1 VTALHLRGDDPP
13 NPPIQPGP
21 GRGDDPP
28 NPPNPP
34 TPPNPPI
41 QPGPRRAGKQLR
53 GAELAAQIRAATA
66 GQAARLSGEGRPP
79 RLAVV
84 IATDDEA
91 TAWYVRSIENA
102 TAKTGIACDVLRTS
116 TANGIRATLTQLA
129 DDPEVHGILLQT
141 PLPDGARLAD
151 LATAIPAEKDVDG
164 ASPVSLGRLVAGL
177 PAFAP
182 ATAEAVLALLDHYQV
197 ELRGRHA
204 VVVGRS
210 VVVGKP
216 AAHLLL
222 DRHATV
228 TICHSRTPDL
238 PAFTRQADVLVAAA
252 GRPALIGP
260 ADVSPGTTVIDVG
273 TNATPDGGLA
283 GDVDPAVA
291 AVAGAL
297 TPVPGGVGPVT
308 TALLLRHVV
317 EAAAGAG

>member
-1 VTALHLRGDDPP
+1 VTAQTGEFQSARTL
-13 NPPIQPGP
+13 P
-21 GRGDDPP
+21 GR
-28 NPPNPP
+28 
-34 TPPNPPI
+34 
-41 QPGPRRAGKQLR
+41 
-53 GAELAAQIRAATA
+53 ELAARIRAGVAAEAAGLATA
-66 GQAARLSGEGRPP
+66 GRQP

-84 IATDDEA
+84 TATDDEA
-91 TAWYVRSIENA
+91 SAAYVRSIANA
-102 TAKTGIACDVLRTS
+102 AAKEGIACDVLRTT
-116 TANGIRATLTQLA
+116 TANGITATLAQLA
-129 DDPEVHGILLQT
+129 DDPEVHGVMLQT
-141 PLPDGARLAD
+141 PLPDGALLAD
-151 LATAIPAEKDVDG
+151 LAGAIPPAKDVDG
-164 ASPVSLGRLVAGL
+164 ASPESLGRLVAGL

-228 TICHSRTPDL
+228 TICHSRTADL

-252 GRPALIGP
+252 GRAGLIGP
-260 ADVSPGTTVIDVG
+260 GHVSPGTTVIDVG
-273 TNATPDGGLA
+273 TNATPGGLA

-291 AVAGAL
+291 EVAAAL

-317 EAAAGAG
+317 TATAALG